1 MRIKDVKSL
10 VWLYRWHNGR
20 SQRLHETHQAHLA
33 TVFPLVVEQ
42 LGGTPQGSTE
52 VCLCGFTLIVSS
64 SPDGLTVE
72 SITPP
77 TFLNGVQL
85 LLFDTDS
92 DDDLLAGQYCESLE
106 GVHHEVAYR

>member
-10 VWLYRWHNGR
+10 VWLYRWYNGR
-20 SQRLHETHQAHLA
+20 QERLLETHQAHLA
-33 TVFPLVVEQ
+33 AVFPLVVEQ
-42 LGGTPQGSTE
+42 LGGTPRGSTE

-85 LLFDTDS
+85 LLFDADS
-92 DDDLLAGQYCESLE
+92 DDDLMAGQYCESLE
-106 GVHHEVAYR
+106 GVQHEVAYR

>member
-1 MRIKDVKSL
+1 MLRIKDVKSL

-20 SQRLHETHQAHLA
+20 SQRLHETHQAHLSA
-33 TVFPLVVEQ
+33 VMQLVVEQ
-42 LGGTPQGSTE
+42 LGGTPFGSTE

-85 LLFDTDS
+85 LLFDTS
-92 DDDLLAGQYCESLE
+92 DDDLLAGQYCESIE
-106 GVHHEVAYR
+106 GVQREVA

>member
-1 MRIKDVKSL
+1 MRLKDVKSL

-42 LGGTPQGSTE
+42 LGGTPRGSTE

-85 LLFDTDS
+85 LLFDAS
-92 DDDLLAGQYCESLE
+92 DEELAEQYCESLE
-106 GVHHEVAYR
+106 GVQREVAYR

>member
-1 MRIKDVKSL
+1 LRIKDVKSL
-10 VWLYRWHNGR
+10 FWLYRWHNGR

-33 TVFPLVVEQ
+33 TLSQLILEQ
-42 LGGTPQGSTE
+42 LGGTPHGSTE

-85 LLFDTDS
+85 LLFDTES

-106 GVHHEVAYR
+106 GVQREVAYR

>member
-1 MRIKDVKSL
+1 MRLKDVKSL

-20 SQRLHETHQAHLA
+20 SQRLHETHQAHLSA
-33 TVFPLVVEQ
+33 VMQLVIEQ
-42 LGGTPQGSTE
+42 LGGTPHSSTE

-85 LLFDTDS
+85 LLFDTAS
-92 DDDLLAGQYCESLE
+92 DEELAEQCCESLE
-106 GVHHEVAYR
+106 GVQREVAYR